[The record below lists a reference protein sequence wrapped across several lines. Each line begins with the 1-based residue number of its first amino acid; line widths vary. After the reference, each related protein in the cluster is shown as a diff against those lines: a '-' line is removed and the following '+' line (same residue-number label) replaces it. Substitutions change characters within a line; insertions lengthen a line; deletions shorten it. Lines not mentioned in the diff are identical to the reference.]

1 MSKKTYFLKQFW
13 QEKKMV
19 GSMIP
24 SSRYLAKKMLQN
36 VNFKKARVLV
46 ELGPGTGVFTRKI
59 LEQMH
64 EDAKLFVFELN
75 DQFYQNLQEEIQDD
89 RLVLIHDSAEHIQ
102 KYLNDAGFIHA
113 DYVISSLPLTNFP
126 KKLKESILKT
136 VHHCLKNE
144 GCYIQFAY
152 SLISKKVLETQFDEM
167 DISFTPLN
175 FPPAFIYTCSKT
187 KN

>member
-13 QEKKMV
+13 SEKKMV

-36 VNFKKARVLV
+36 VNFKKARVIV
-46 ELGPGTGVFTRKI
+46 ELGPGTGIFTRKI
-59 LEQMH
+59 LEQMS
-64 EDAKLFVFELN
+64 EDTKLFVFELN
-75 DQFYQNLQEEIQDD
+75 DQFFQRLQEEIQDE

-102 KYLNDAGFIHA
+102 KYLNDAGFLNA

-126 KKLKESILKT
+126 NKLKETILKAA
-136 VHHCLKNE
+136 HHCLKNE
-144 GCYIQFAY
+144 GKFIQFQY
-152 SLISKKVLETQFDEM
+152 SLNSKKILETQFDDTNIM
-167 DISFTPLN
+167 FTPLN

-187 KN
+187 K

>member
-36 VNFKKARVLV
+36 VNFKKARILV
-46 ELGPGTGVFTRKI
+46 ELGPGTGIFTRKI

-75 DQFYQNLQEEIQDD
+75 NQFFQRLQEEITDD

-102 KYLNDAGFIHA
+102 KYLNEAGLLHA

-126 KKLKESILKT
+126 NKLKKTILKAA
-136 VHHCLKNE
+136 HHSLKNE
-144 GCYIQFAY
+144 GQFIQFQY
-152 SLISKKVLETQFDEM
+152 SLNSKKFLEAQFDETN
-167 DISFTPLN
+167 IAFTPLN
-175 FPPAFIYTCSKT
+175 FPPAFIYTCT
-187 KN
+187 KNKH

>member
-59 LEQMH
+59 LEQMN

-75 DQFYQNLQEEIQDD
+75 DEFYRQLQEEIQDD
-89 RLVLIHDSAEHIQ
+89 RIILIHDSAEFIQ
-102 KYLNDAGFIHA
+102 KHLNDAGFIHA

-126 KKLKESILKT
+126 NKLKETILQAA
-136 VHHCLKNE
+136 HHCLVNDGK
-144 GCYIQFAY
+144 YIQFAY
-152 SLISKKVLETQFDEM
+152 SLISKKILQTQFDETN
-167 DISFTPLN
+167 ISFTPLN

>member
-36 VNFKKARVLV
+36 VNFRKARVLV

-64 EDAKLFVFELN
+64 PDAKLVVFELN
-75 DQFYQNLQEEIQDD
+75 DQFFQNLQEEIHDS
-89 RLVLIHDSAEHIQ
+89 RLVLIHDSAEYIQ
-102 KYLNDAGFIHA
+102 KHLNEADLLHA

-126 KKLKESILKT
+126 KKLKETILKAA
-136 VHHCLKNE
+136 HHCLKNE
-144 GCYIQFAY
+144 GCFIQFAY
-152 SLISKKVLETQFDEM
+152 SLISKKELETQFDETN
-167 DISFTPLN
+167 ISFTPLN
-175 FPPAFIYTCSKT
+175 FPPAFIFTCSKT
-187 KN
+187 KH